1 MHVDLQFNAATTPW
15 PVLRDAS
22 RAADEAGYDALWV
35 FDHLGGLSVHGTSML
50 EAFTL
55 LGALAASTE
64 RVALGS
70 LVVNVAH
77 REPAI
82 TAVGAASV
90 QAIADRP
97 VFLGLGAGAAP
108 DSPWAAEMRAV
119 GQPVEPSLQR
129 RHDRLEAVIATC
141 RAMWS
146 SERDAA
152 LATFP
157 QPVPPPQLHVG
168 ASGLALAR
176 LAGRLAD
183 GLNVPWAHPRR
194 DELFAAAAAAD
205 RSPSAPLVLT
215 TYAAFD
221 ESLLD
226 GEHPQRRLMA
236 AAGIERLILLVRHPD
251 PVALAATAPR
261 PE

>member
-1 MHVDLQFNAATTPW
+1 MYLDLQFNAATTPW

-22 RAADEAGYDALWV
+22 HAADEAGYDALWV
-35 FDHLGGLSVHGTSML
+35 FDHLAGLSVNGTSMI

-77 REPAI
+77 RQPAI

-90 QAIADRP
+90 QAIAGRP
-97 VFLGLGAGAAP
+97 MFLGLGAGASP

-119 GQPVEPSLQR
+119 GQPVEPSLER
-129 RHDRLEAVIATC
+129 RHARVEAVIAAC

-146 SERDAA
+146 SDRDAA

-157 QPVPPPQLHVG
+157 QPLSPPQLHVG
-168 ASGLALAR
+168 ASGPALAR

-194 DELFAAAAAAD
+194 DELFAAAAAVD
-205 RSPSAPLVLT
+205 RLAPVPLVLT

-226 GEHPQRRLMA
+226 GGDPQRRRMA

-251 PVALAATAPR
+251 PVSLAATAPD
-261 PE
+261 PG

>member
-1 MHVDLQFNAATTPW
+1 LQVDLQFNAATTPW
-15 PVLRDAS
+15 PVLRDAAH
-22 RAADEAGYDALWV
+22 AADDAGYGALWV
-35 FDHLGGLSVHGTSML
+35 FDHLAGLSVNGTSML

-70 LVVNVAH
+70 LVINVAH

-97 VFLGLGAGAAP
+97 VFLGLGAGASP
-108 DSPWAAEMRAV
+108 DSPWAAELRAA
-119 GQPVEPSLQR
+119 GQPVEPSVER
-129 RHDRLEAVIATC
+129 RHARVEAVIAAC
-141 RAMWS
+141 RSMWS
-146 SERDAA
+146 PEREAA

-157 QPVPPPQLHVG
+157 QPLAPPQIHVG
-168 ASGLALAR
+168 ASGRALAR

-194 DELFAAAAAAD
+194 DELFAAAAAVD
-205 RSPSAPLVLT
+205 RLVPSPLVLT

-221 ESLLD
+221 ESWLD
-226 GEHPQRRLMA
+226 RGHPQRLGMA

-251 PVALAATAPR
+251 PVVLAATAPDLD
-261 PE
+261 

>member
-1 MHVDLQFNAATTPW
+1 M
-15 PVLRDAS
+15 LRDAS

-35 FDHLGGLSVHGTSML
+35 FDHLAGLSVNGTSML

-70 LVVNVAH
+70 LVINVAH

-82 TAVGAASV
+82 TASGAASV

-97 VFLGLGAGAAP
+97 VFLGLGAGASP

-119 GQPVEPSLQR
+119 GQRVEPSVER
-129 RHDRLEAVIATC
+129 RHARVEAVIAAC
-141 RAMWS
+141 RSLWS

-157 QPVPPPQLHVG
+157 RPVPPPQLHVG
-168 ASGLALAR
+168 ASGVALAR

-194 DELFAAAAAAD
+194 DELFAAAATVD
-205 RSPSAPLVLT
+205 RLVSAPLVRT

-226 GEHPQRRLMA
+226 RGHPQRRRMA
-236 AAGIERLILLVRHPD
+236 AVGVERLILLVRHPD
-251 PVALAATAPR
+251 PVALAATTPDHG
-261 PE
+261 